1 MNKTSKTY
9 PPSKHGLLDKAGHR
23 PVPLSN
29 NGSTTKLPIIYI
41 LGGLFIAALVLIIL
55 LFIRRWLVCKH
66 KTPPSEEVV
75 VAAPT
80 AEVATQ
86 TSDMDEVV

>member
-29 NGSTTKLPIIYI
+29 HGSTTKLPIIYI

-80 AEVATQ
+80 AAEVSTQ
-86 TSDMDEVV
+86 TSEDEVV